1 MPNSFTR
8 SPWFAGQCV
17 LRTLAAFALLLGASA
32 SFAQRPQRTA
42 LVGGTLIDGTLRDP
56 IQNSVILIEGERIVA
71 VGTTETLAVPSDAK
85 RISTEGMTV
94 LPGLWDMHVHLML
107 AGHADYA
114 HWDKTY
120 LNRLRDVIMPA
131 SAKQLL
137 LAGVTGAR
145 DLGAPL
151 EDSLYVR
158 DAIKA
163 GRIPGPT
170 LFVAGPFIQKKPYPG
185 TEAFRWGVTSP
196 ADARAK
202 VRRIAEAG
210 VDVIKMIDQD
220 QMSDA
225 EIAAIVDEAHKH
237 GKPVIAH
244 AHRPEEIRRGLKAG
258 VDGFEHT
265 GLAASPEYP
274 ADIITALRERTANM
288 AAGPL
293 FWTPTIEVLYNFP
306 RDIKNHEFIDG
317 TDWHEGLT
325 PEIVNDI
332 KRSVEHPERISYFQ
346 QTPQRWPT
354 LKRKFQQL
362 REAGVLLLVG
372 TDSGVPMKFHS
383 GSTWNELDVWVNQLG
398 VAPIDAIRA
407 ATYWPAV
414 AMKAEKDYGTVT
426 EGKFADI
433 IAVKGDLISHIN
445 LLQRVDIVVKHGTQV
460 K

>member
-1 MPNSFTR
+1 MMRAF
-8 SPWFAGQCV
+8 
-17 LRTLAAFALLLGASA
+17 LAIGLALLSA
-32 SFAQRPQRTA
+32 STAAMAERIA
-42 LVGGTLIDGTLRDP
+42 LVGGTLIDGTLREP
-56 IQNSVILIEGERIVA
+56 IRNSVILVDGERITA
-71 VGTTETLAVPSDAK
+71 VGTVETLAVPADAR

-107 AGHADYA
+107 NGHSDYT

-120 LNRLRDVIMPA
+120 LGQLRDVIMPA

-151 EDSLYVR
+151 EDSIAVR
-158 DAIKA
+158 DAIRS

-170 LFVAGPFIQKKPYPG
+170 LFVSGPFIQKKPYPG
-185 TEAFRWGVTSP
+185 TEAFRWGVDSP

-210 VDVIKMIDQD
+210 ADVIKMIDQD
-220 QMSDA
+220 QLSEA
-225 EIAAIVDEAHKH
+225 EVAAIVDEAHKH
-237 GKPVIAH
+237 GLPVVAH
-244 AHRPEEIRRGLKAG
+244 AHRPEEIRRALKAG
-258 VDGFEHT
+258 VDDLEHT
-265 GLAASPEYP
+265 GLAAAPEYP
-274 ADIITALRERTANM
+274 ADIIEALRARTANM
-288 AAGPL
+288 AAGPF
-293 FWTPTIEVLYNFP
+293 FWTPTIEGLFNFP
-306 RDIKNHEFIDG
+306 YIVNNHEFIDA
-317 TDWHEGLT
+317 TDWHEGL
-325 PEIVNDI
+325 PPAIVADI
-332 KRSVEHPERISYFQ
+332 QRSLAHPERISYFQ

-362 REAGVLLLVG
+362 RESGAMLLIG
-372 TDSGVPMKFHS
+372 TDSGIPMKFHS
-383 GSTWNELDVWVNQLG
+383 GSTWNELDVWVNKLD

-414 AMKAEKDYGTVT
+414 AMKADKDYGSVT

-433 IAVKGDLISHIN
+433 IAVKGDVMKQIA
-445 LLQRVDIVVKHGTQV
+445 LLQHVDIVIKHGQQV